1 MSHTAASQQQLQDA
15 FELFNQVS
23 AQLTG
28 SYATLQ
34 QQVSGLNGELAAARS
49 ERRQLLSEIRRLQEE
64 ASRRRRLWSMGE
76 MTARL
81 AHQVRTPLSTAL
93 LYASQLKQEGLPRT
107 QHDCFVDR
115 LLVGLRHLDH
125 MVNDMLVFARGG
137 QCGEELV
144 DLPALLEQVRHS
156 LEPRLEAC
164 HARWQVCATTT
175 DPSAASI
182 QGQPE
187 VLASVLGNLVSNAL
201 DACGADPQLSWQIGA
216 REEDC
221 LLILQDNGPGIAEDL
236 RDRIFEP
243 FFTTRSS
250 GTGLG
255 LAVVRAVI
263 DAHQGEIELDTD
275 CPQGARFII
284 RLPRYRAAQQ
294 LPSERLKNQQKAA
307 IAGSRCV

>member
-1 MSHTAASQQQLQDA
+1 MSQTAASNQQLQDA

-23 AQLTG
+23 QQLTG
-28 SYATLQ
+28 SYAALQ
-34 QQVSGLNGELAAARS
+34 QQVVGLNRELATART
-49 ERRQLLSEIRRLQEE
+49 ERQQLLTEIRTLQQE
-64 ASRRRRLWSMGE
+64 ASRRRRLSSMGE

-93 LYASQLKQEGLPRT
+93 LYASQLKQAGLPPA

-137 QCGEELV
+137 QGGDKLI
-144 DLPALLEQVRHS
+144 DIRALLEQVRQS
-156 LEPRLEAC
+156 LQPRIETC
-164 HARWQVCATTT
+164 RARWQVK
-175 DPSAASI
+175 AAERPAPV

-187 VLASVLGNLVSNAL
+187 VLASVLGNLASNAL
-201 DACGADPQLSWQIGA
+201 DACGEGADLSWRIMEQDNDLVV
-216 REEDC
+216 E
-221 LLILQDNGPGIAEDL
+221 LQDNGPGIAEDM

-243 FFTTRSS
+243 FFTTRAS

-263 DAHQGEIELDTD
+263 DAHQGDIEVDAD
-275 CPQGARFII
+275 CRKGARFII
-284 RLPRYRAAQQ
+284 RLPRYRAQQQ
-294 LPSERLKNQQKAA
+294 LPSERLKNQQKAENA
-307 IAGSRCV
+307 SSRCV